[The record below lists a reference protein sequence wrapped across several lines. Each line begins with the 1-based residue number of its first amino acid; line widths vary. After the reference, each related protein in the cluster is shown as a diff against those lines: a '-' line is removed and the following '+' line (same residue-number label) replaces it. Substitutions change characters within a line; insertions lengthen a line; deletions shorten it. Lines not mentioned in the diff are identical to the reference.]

1 VVARQVDLVNLPPNK
16 IAEVSGI
23 GDQSPEMLELL
34 SHKNIALGTK
44 LEVKKKFA
52 FDNSMEIKI
61 KNQHTVTISE
71 HVAKNVFVKY
81 DE

>member
-1 VVARQVDLVNLPPNK
+1 
-16 IAEVSGI
+16 
-23 GDQSPEMLELL
+23 
-34 SHKNIALGTK
+34 
-44 LEVKKKFA
+44 
-52 FDNSMEIKI
+52 MEIKI